1 MEEAMR
7 EQKERFCEELRQQQ
21 MALVRQQSEFMAAYS
36 AHAQQ
41 VMNASV
47 LFILN
52 MVIYLSYY

>member
-1 MEEAMR
+1 MR

-21 MALVRQQSEFMAAYS
+21 MALVRQQSEFMAAYN